1 MIKQLWI
8 NSKPL
13 LDDAGGLLEAER
25 IEFNDDEII
34 GYIGRSEVFALR
46 GLHPDRNTYEVK
58 DEKGEQVAPDKSEL
72 DQLKARVSTLEKASL
87 EKCSAPISSG

>member
-1 MIKQLWI
+1 MMKQLWI
-8 NSKPL
+8 NGEPM
-13 LDDAGGLLEAER
+13 LDDENNPVPVER

-58 DEKGEQVAPDKSEL
+58 DEKDEQVTPDKSEL
-72 DQLKARVSTLEKASL
+72 VQLKQRVDTLETASGVDI
-87 EKCSAPISSG
+87 EKS

>member
-13 LDDAGGLLEAER
+13 LDDEGSPLEAER

-34 GYIGRSEVFALR
+34 GYIGRSEVFTLR

-58 DEKGEQVAPDKSEL
+58 DEKGEQVTPDKSEL
-72 DQLKARVSTLEKASL
+72 GQLKARVDILEKSSL
-87 EKCSAPISSG
+87 EKM

>member
-13 LDDAGGLLEAER
+13 LDDEGGTLEAER

-34 GYIGRSEVFALR
+34 GYIGRNEVFALR

-87 EKCSAPISSG
+87 EKM

>member
-13 LDDAGGLLEAER
+13 LDDEGGPLEAER

-34 GYIGRSEVFALR
+34 GYIGRNEVFALR

-58 DEKGEQVAPDKSEL
+58 DEKGEQVVPDKSEL

-87 EKCSAPISSG
+87 EKM